1 MKQEIIIEIING
13 YKEAF
18 IFAESATDQHG
29 DYIDNLDPYD
39 FSQDANDRIA
49 QDVTAFI
56 NANIAVISEVM
67 ADGATPIQIGNDL
80 HFTRNGHGV
89 GFWDRPEIYTTD
101 TANRLSNAAKA
112 MPKVSAYIDYDNL
125 INIE

>member
-1 MKQEIIIEIING
+1 MKQGIIKAIIDG

-29 DYIDNLDPYD
+29 DYIDSLDPYD

-56 NANIAVISEVM
+56 NANVAAIAEAM
-67 ADGATPIQIGNDL
+67 ADGATAIQIGNDL

-89 GFWDRPEIYTTD
+89 GFWDRPEIYTTN
-101 TANRLSNAAKA
+101 TANRLTNAAKF
-112 MPKVSAYIDYDNL
+112 MPNVSAYIGEDDL
-125 INIE
+125 IYIE

>member
-1 MKQEIIIEIING
+1 MKQEIIKAIIDG

-56 NANIAVISEVM
+56 NANVAAISEAM
-67 ADGATPIQIGNDL
+67 ADGATAIQIGNDL

-89 GFWDRPEIYTTD
+89 GFWDRPEIYTTN
-101 TANRLSNAAKA
+101 TANRLTNAAKF
-112 MPKVSAYIDYDNL
+112 MPNVSAYIDDNNL